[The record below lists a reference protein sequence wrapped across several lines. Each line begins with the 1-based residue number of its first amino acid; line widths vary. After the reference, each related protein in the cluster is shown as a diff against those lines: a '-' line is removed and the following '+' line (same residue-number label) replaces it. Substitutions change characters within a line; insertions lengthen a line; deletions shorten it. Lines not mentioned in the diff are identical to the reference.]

1 LPQESETRTA
11 SADPIEVGRLVS
23 RRYTFTTEN
32 IRAYAEMAGDT
43 NRLHHD
49 LEFAKA
55 SRFGGLI
62 ASAAHSTGV
71 LFSVAADKF
80 APNGEA
86 VGLGFS
92 LTLRRAV
99 RAGAETDLIW
109 KISGRDWCGK
119 LNGTVIEMAG
129 EIRDINSTQTLVKA
143 EGRMLML
150 NGQDSRPLLA
160 APPSEDP
167 RHDK

>member
-1 LPQESETRTA
+1 LPQESETRNA
-11 SADPIEVGRLVS
+11 SADPIEVGRVVS
-23 RRYTFTTEN
+23 RRYTFTVEN
-32 IRAYAEMAGDT
+32 IKAYAEMAGDT

-49 LEFAKA
+49 LAYAES
-55 SRFGGLI
+55 SRFGALI

-99 RAGAETDLIW
+99 RAGTETDLIW
-109 KISGRDWCGK
+109 RISGRQWCGK
-119 LNGTVIEMAG
+119 LNGTVIEMSG
-129 EIRDINSTQTLVKA
+129 EIRDIQSSQSLLLA

-150 NGQDSRPLLA
+150 NGQDLPPRLA
-160 APPSEDP
+160 TPPSEESGP
-167 RHDK
+167 